1 MNLTESFLFIRIAP
15 LLATTLLALFIP
27 TDSRAQ
33 TCSIDSGLKQRPVV
47 MLFTS
52 EGCSS
57 CPPADKWATSLMRT
71 SQLKPVVLG
80 FHVTYWDY
88 IGWKDRFASANY
100 TQLQKRVSS
109 AVGLNTIY
117 TPQIMLQGKEYR
129 NWGGWSGNRG
139 DADLLPVA
147 IKDAAARVQMQLTQ
161 VSPTNLKIALSV
173 DRLTA
178 NSATGDWEAL
188 VALTEDK
195 LDSRVSAGENRGEHL
210 KHDGVVRWLSAS
222 YPISKTVFTQ
232 DVDVAVP
239 TDAKRNDLT
248 VAAVV
253 MNRKT
258 GEVIQGV
265 SGKMCGI

>member
-1 MNLTESFLFIRIAP
+1 MGTIKPLPLFTAIV
-15 LLATTLLALFIP
+15 TLFFIS
-27 TDSRAQ
+27 TSQAQ

-57 CPPADKWATSLMRT
+57 CPPADQWATSIMRT

-80 FHVTYWDY
+80 FHVAYWDY
-88 IGWKDRFASANY
+88 IGWKDRFASATY

-139 DADLLPVA
+139 DADLLKVA
-147 IKDAAARVQMQLTQ
+147 IKDAGARLQMQLTQ
-161 VSPTNLKIALSV
+161 VSATSVKVALNV
-173 DRLTA
+173 ERIGAA
-178 NSATGDWEAL
+178 NASSGDWEAL

-195 LDSRVSAGENRGEHL
+195 LDSRVTAGENRGEHL

-222 YPISKTVFTQ
+222 YPITKTGALTQ
-232 DVDVAVP
+232 DVEVVVP
-239 TDAKRNDLT
+239 ADAKRAELT

-265 SGKMCGI
+265 SGKICGA